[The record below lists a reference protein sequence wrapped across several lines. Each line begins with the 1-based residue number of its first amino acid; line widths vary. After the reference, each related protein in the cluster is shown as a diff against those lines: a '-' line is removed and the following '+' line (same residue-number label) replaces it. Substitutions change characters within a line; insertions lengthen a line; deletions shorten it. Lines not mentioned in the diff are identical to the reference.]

1 MAKEDQPP
9 AQASSGSA
17 HPSLVSLDT
26 GLRAQGHIADRAVL
40 QSLQLA
46 LRLKKPLLLDGPS
59 GTGKTHLAESYAKCL
74 GVTPFRLIV
83 HTDLQREDAAY
94 DWHYSRQLLSLR
106 LGTKPIN
113 KSFDEDHLI
122 AKPLLQTIRASQP
135 GRPAVLILEGLE
147 QGHASLDSVL
157 LPFLDDYRV
166 DIDGLGSLR
175 ASEAP
180 LIFITSKD
188 ARAMSDRVRRRA
200 IYQYCPFPCATRE
213 LSILQAAV
221 PDAGARLSQAVV
233 DFVRGLRISDLAQ
246 RPGMDRL
253 IAWTKTLRQLDA
265 LSLDPELIHNTLG
278 LLLKHQH
285 DLRPLAGTDA
295 SAWLA
300 ELQRRAQSE
309 TVIELSS

>member
-1 MAKEDQPP
+1 
-9 AQASSGSA
+9 
-17 HPSLVSLDT
+17 
-26 GLRAQGHIADRAVL
+26 
-40 QSLQLA
+40 
-46 LRLKKPLLLDGPS
+46 
-59 GTGKTHLAESYAKCL
+59 
-74 GVTPFRLIV
+74 
-83 HTDLQREDAAY
+83 
-94 DWHYSRQLLSLR
+94 
-106 LGTKPIN
+106 
-113 KSFDEDHLI
+113 
-122 AKPLLQTIRASQP
+122 
-135 GRPAVLILEGLE
+135 
-147 QGHASLDSVL
+147 VL